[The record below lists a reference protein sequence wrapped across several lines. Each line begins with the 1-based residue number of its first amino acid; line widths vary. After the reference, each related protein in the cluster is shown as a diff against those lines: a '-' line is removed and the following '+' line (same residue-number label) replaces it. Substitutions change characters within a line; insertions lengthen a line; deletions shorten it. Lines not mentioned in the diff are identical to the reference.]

1 MSADEAPT
9 SIDLAHE
16 PAFSIGALAVSP
28 ATREVRGADLDESLE
43 PRVMQVLVALARR
56 RGHVVSRD
64 DLVQSCWSGRIV
76 GDDAIH
82 RCIAKVRRLGE
93 ASGAFSLETIARV
106 GYRLDEMGAQSVEET
121 TVATVSA
128 PGGKGPVLA
137 VLPFDNLSGEADLV
151 FFSDGVSE
159 EILHALSRNTNLR
172 VIGRASSFQFR
183 GPNKVV
189 RTIAGEL
196 KTSHILDGSVRR
208 AGDRVRVNAHL
219 MEAATQT
226 VVWSDRFDRSLAD
239 IFALQDEVAA
249 AVAEALDVRFGVRP
263 PPTAISAEAYDLFL
277 RGSVWSRDVSL
288 DSQRRALALLE
299 DSVMHAPGL
308 ARAWGELALTRAQL
322 RYLGEPGVTLESVHV
337 AAEKALTLDKRSQ
350 GAWGALYLATP
361 PFAFREADALFER
374 ARHLGLH
381 LSLPRAIHCM
391 AIGRFRDGREEL
403 AKAMSIDP
411 FQQVQLFYGAVD
423 ELAEGHLQS
432 ARAMVREAAER
443 WPHVAYLAAYAI
455 VWAAHAG
462 DGAEVD
468 KLVSPDRLARHP
480 LDPWTQ
486 SVSAKIA
493 ALRNGPPRDLFAVL
507 KKAEAGAGS
516 SLVEAMAFCAEV
528 AGPDSVFK
536 GAAAN
541 LDVVRRPE
549 LGTAALFLPLYS
561 ALREDPRFPTLC
573 AKLGLAA
580 YWLET
585 GLWPDCTDA
594 LPYDLREGCKAALE
608 KA

>member
-1 MSADEAPT
+1 MTSDEGPT

-16 PAFSIGALAVSP
+16 PAFSVGGLAVSP

-93 ASGAFSLETIARV
+93 ASGAFTVETIARV
-106 GYRLDEMGAQSVEET
+106 GYRLDEAAGAVEET
-121 TVATVSA
+121 AVQTLSA

-137 VLPFDNLSGEADLV
+137 VLPFDNLSGDADLL

-159 EILHALSRNTNLR
+159 EILHALSRNTNLQ

-196 KTSHILDGSVRR
+196 KTSHLLDGSVRR
-208 AGDRVRVNAHL
+208 AGDRVRVSAHL
-219 MEAATQT
+219 MDAATQT

-249 AVAEALDVRFGVRP
+249 AVAEALDVRFGGRQP
-263 PPTAISAEAYDLFL
+263 QSAISAEAYDLFL

-322 RYLGEPGVTLESVHV
+322 RYLGETGVTRESIHV
-337 AAEKALTLDKRSQ
+337 AAEKALALDKRSQ

-361 PFAFREADALFER
+361 LFAFREADALFDR
-374 ARHLGLH
+374 ARKLGLN
-381 LSLPRAIHCM
+381 LSLPRAIHLM
-391 AIGRFRDGREEL
+391 DIGRFRDARVEL

-423 ELAEGHLQS
+423 ELADGHLQS

-443 WPHVAYLAAYAI
+443 WPHVAYLAAYA
-455 VWAAHAG
+455 VVLATHAG
-462 DGAEVD
+462 DGVEVD
-468 KLVSPDRLARHP
+468 RLVSPDRLARHP

-486 SVSAKIA
+486 SVAVKIA
-493 ALRNGPPRDLFAVL
+493 ALRNGPPRDLFAAL

-516 SLVEAMAFCAEV
+516 SLVEAMAFSAEV
-528 AGPDSVFK
+528 AGPDSVLK
-536 GAAAN
+536 GAGAEPNFAA
-541 LDVVRRPE
+541 LRRPE
-549 LGTAALFLPLYS
+549 LGLASLFLPLYS
-561 ALREDPRFPTLC
+561 ALRNDPRFPALC
-573 AKLGLAA
+573 AKLGLAQ
-580 YWLET
+580 YWIET
-585 GLWPDCTDA
+585 DQWPDCA
-594 LPYDLREGCKAALE
+594 EQLPYDLRAACR
-608 KA
+608 AAVS